1 MVVRGVP
8 LGGLHTWDFV
18 PGSDARGEIPSTA
31 TQRVDDV
38 KDHGNSP
45 GVITEN
51 PHLAGGR

>member
-1 MVVRGVP
+1 
-8 LGGLHTWDFV
+8 
-18 PGSDARGEIPSTA
+18 
-31 TQRVDDV
+31 VDLDPDVGV

>member
-31 TQRVDDV
+31 TQRVDEAV
-38 KDHGNSP
+38 TVVAADHPPNQMR
-45 GVITEN
+45 V
-51 PHLAGGR
+51 AG